1 MLKVPM
7 IDKPVL
13 LKVELF
19 LESTSCLLY
28 FLVYLDNNYI
38 EMVLLLKLRNKMLIF
53 LKVITNI
60 LEIYGLKEA

>member
-1 MLKVPM
+1 M

-38 EMVLLLKLRNKMLIF
+38 EMVLLLKLRNKMSIY

-60 LEIYGLKEA
+60 LEICGLKEA